1 MADDSHTHTPSA
13 TTIAIDGP
21 AASGK
26 SVVGA
31 GVAHRL
37 DYRFIDTGAMY
48 RSMTWLALRR
58 NVDVHDA
65 DALAEL
71 ASATNIDVHDALPGA
86 DEPTIVVLDGEDAT
100 PHLRDRAVDANVSF
114 VSRVPLVR
122 AALVRIQR
130 ELASEGN
137 VVMAG
142 RDIGTVVLP
151 SAGLKV
157 YLDASIAVR
166 ASRRAEQLR
175 ASGLPADAAVLQSDL
190 TKRDGIDSTRETSP
204 LTAAADAVIIHT
216 DGMGIDEVVARIVE
230 LAT

>member
-1 MADDSHTHTPSA
+1 MTRDGPNHIAT

-26 SVVGA
+26 SAVGA
-31 GVAHRL
+31 RVAQRL
-37 DYRFIDTGAMY
+37 GYRFIDTGAMY
-48 RSMTWLALRR
+48 RGMTWLALRR
-58 NVDVHDA
+58 NFDVHDA
-65 DALAEL
+65 EMLAQL
-71 ASATNIDVHDALPGA
+71 ASAASIEVRDALPGA

-100 PHLRDRAVDANVSF
+100 SHLRDVAVDASVSL

-130 ELASEGN
+130 ELASAGN

-151 SAGLKV
+151 DAGLKV

-166 ASRRAEQLR
+166 VSRRADQLR
-175 ASGLPADAAVLQSDL
+175 ASGLPADAAVLQTDL
-190 TKRDGIDSTRETSP
+190 TRRDGIDSTRETSP

-216 DGMGIDEVVARIVE
+216 DGMEIDEVVQRIVE
-230 LAT
+230 LAA